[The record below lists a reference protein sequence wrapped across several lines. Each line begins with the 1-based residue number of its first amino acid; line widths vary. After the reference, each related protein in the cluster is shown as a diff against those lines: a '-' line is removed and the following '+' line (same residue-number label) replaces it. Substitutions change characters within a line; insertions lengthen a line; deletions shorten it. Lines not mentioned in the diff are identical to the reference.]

1 MTKAVL
7 LVFALCI
14 SIPAFAQPLA
24 DTTSLDSLRSVVKQ
38 LQVQWQKQW
47 RASDSLRITSILTR
61 LRADSITR
69 SIKTTEKAIADAQ
82 RRREA
87 ELQREAQRHLSE
99 QDAADSIVPVSESAI
114 ESAQEQRDTSPPN
127 QFPEQQGIEKP
138 VDDGADG
145 ESNAATADDAAD
157 AATAEILQTLALQSA
172 ARTAAQKLQ
181 AGKPKRGET
190 LSDSLT
196 YHVLTMK
203 PDTGIASYYA
213 SEFHGKRSS
222 NG

>member
-7 LVFALCI
+7 LVFAICI

-24 DTTSLDSLRSVVKQ
+24 DTSSLDSLRSVVQQ
-38 LQVQWQKQW
+38 LQEQWQKQW

-87 ELQREAQRHLSE
+87 ELQREAQRRLSE
-99 QDAADSIVPVSESAI
+99 QDAADSNVPVSESAI
-114 ESAQEQRDTSPPN
+114 ESAQERRDTSPPN
-127 QFPEQQGIEKP
+127 QFPEQQGIEKR
-138 VDDGADG
+138 VDDGASG
-145 ESNAATADDAAD
+145 ESIDATADD
-157 AATAEILQTLALQSA
+157 ATAEILQTLALQSA

-181 AGKPKRGET
+181 TGKPKRGET